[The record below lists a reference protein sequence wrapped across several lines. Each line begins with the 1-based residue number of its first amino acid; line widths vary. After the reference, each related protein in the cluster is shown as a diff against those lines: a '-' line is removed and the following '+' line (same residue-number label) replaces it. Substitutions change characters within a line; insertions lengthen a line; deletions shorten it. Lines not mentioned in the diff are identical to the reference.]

1 MGRCDLDEIPAERRL
16 GLAQGPFHVSEE
28 RLGARRRGAR
38 DEARAGVDQLA
49 VGARQEMERE
59 TSACEKSHAQQ
70 QQSDRDA
77 QGRPRVVDTV
87 ADDGSEPAFTKLLE
101 ARIDALSQG
110 AHGAPVDVLEGLAQ
124 VPRQHQE
131 ALDQRRRDH
140 AHDDQRNIEQ
150 HVADDAAHQHQR
162 QKGRD
167 GGQRRGDHR
176 CQHAPCAAL
185 GRLERRLA
193 RLIVGERILTDD
205 DGVVDDD
212 AQRHDEAEQAHHVDA
227 ATDQIEHA
235 EGRHERDGDAHRDP
249 EGDAAVQEQKQNEH
263 HQHQAAG
270 AVFQHELN
278 ALLDEQPGLVVDD
291 RLHPRWPAA
300 AAVLEPALEDLGRLE
315 TARVLVAPEAHLDG
329 RLAVDTDRRLAAACA
344 ALDGGDVSEA
354 HQAA

>member
-110 AHGAPVDVLEGLAQ
+110 AHGAPVDVLERLAQ

-212 AQRHDEAEQAHHVDA
+212 AQTHDDR
-227 ATDQIEHA
+227 EHA
-235 EGRHERDGDAHRDP
+235 DHVQRHAQEIHGPEGGHDRDGNPHRHP
-249 EGDAAVQEQKQNEH
+249 ERHAEVQEDEQNSQHQQQSREAVR
-263 HQHQAAG
+263 HQHP
-270 AVFQHELN
+270 
-278 ALLDEQPGLVVDD
+278 DS
-291 RLHPRWPAA
+291 
-300 AAVLEPALEDLGRLE
+300 LGRLIGE
-315 TARVLVAPEAHLDG
+315 DVEQLHLQG
-329 RLAVDTDRRLAAACA
+329 RWQLGPQLI
-344 ALDGGDVSEA
+344 DVSGDDLLRVD
-354 HQAA
+354 